1 MASAFKA
8 VLREGRGIGGNR
20 QNPSMR
26 ETDVD
31 SNSSSADYFDEINR
45 SREDRRNLFT
55 QGKNDQADDWMK
67 AAEEGTILQVR
78 APAINFY
85 VLRDGDELYLI
96 DAGFIGGLRLMKRA
110 LARHGW
116 NRLPIRGILVTHG
129 HLDHILNVQLVAR
142 RYGAWI
148 AAPRLDAEQYAG
160 RSNYPGRA
168 RVAQWLET
176 FGRPIL
182 GFRSFTP
189 DRLLDDGDVLD
200 VWQGLRAVHLPGH
213 TEGHMGYYSPD
224 RQLLFSGDLFVSYR
238 GAAKLPP
245 DIFNSRPEQIPAS
258 VEAALAY
265 DLEGVLPNHC
275 DSSPPAEHL
284 QRFLRLGAKLADRR
298 AGD

>member
-1 MASAFKA
+1 
-8 VLREGRGIGGNR
+8 
-20 QNPSMR
+20 MR
-26 ETDVD
+26 EKPAI
-31 SNSSSADYFDEINR
+31 SNSADADNFDQIETLHDDR
-45 SREDRRNLFT
+45 SGVFSRAKFVQVYDSMNA
-55 QGKNDQADDWMK
+55 AD
-67 AAEEGTILQVR
+67 EGTILQVR

-85 VLRDGDELYLI
+85 VLRDGEELYLI
-96 DAGFIGGLRLMKRA
+96 DAGFIGGLRLMKRS

-116 NRLPIRGILVTHG
+116 NRMPIRGILVTHG
-129 HLDHILNVQLVAR
+129 HLDHILNVQRIAQ

-160 RSNYPGRA
+160 KSDYPGKA

-176 FGRPIL
+176 FGRPVL
-182 GFRSFTP
+182 GFRAFTP

-213 TEGHMGYYSPD
+213 TEGHMGFYAPD

-245 DIFNSRPEQIPAS
+245 DIFNSRPEQIPRS

-275 DSSPPAEHL
+275 DPSPPAEHL
-284 QRFLRLGAKLADRR
+284 RRLRLLGAKLASRS